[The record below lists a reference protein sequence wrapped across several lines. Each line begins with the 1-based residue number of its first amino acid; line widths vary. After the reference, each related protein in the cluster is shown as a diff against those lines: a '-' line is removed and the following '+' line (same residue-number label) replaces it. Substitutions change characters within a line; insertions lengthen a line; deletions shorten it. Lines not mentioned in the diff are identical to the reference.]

1 MLVYCSAVSTLDPS
15 DLIDLY
21 WAGRTTLVSR
31 HDDIA
36 RYDEVFRRFFLGDGS
51 PDAELTLMLR
61 ASAQAQGALAIP
73 STEPGDAGEEDE
85 AVLGWM
91 ASDVEAL
98 KHKSFAACTPE
109 ELAALR
115 RIMARIR
122 LTPPRRR
129 TRRTAP
135 ARSSGSRPDPRRTVR
150 ESMRMHGEPARLYW
164 RRRKVRL
171 RPLVLILDIS
181 GSMADYSRSLLQ
193 FAHSAKR
200 SAGRVEVFCFGT
212 RLTRVTGAMECRRPD
227 EALERAA
234 RAAFDW
240 DGGTRIGD
248 SLDAFVRGW
257 ARRGLCRGG
266 IVVICSDGLD
276 RGDPEVLAAAME
288 RLSRLCHRLV
298 WLNPH
303 KGDDP
308 GFRPSTLGM
317 MVAAP
322 HVDLLLS
329 GHDLASLEKFAALLP
344 GLNLSRTRACDDH
357 GSSTITMCT
366 STNAIR
372 TPMPRSR
379 TSAGSWR
386 TSPCASSLCT
396 PTRMSVY
403 GDTSDELRDNTAGFN
418 PRFYGPARATPG
430 ASLPH

>member
-1 MLVYCSAVSTLDPS
+1 VPDDAFTGLLVRFAGELRAAGLAAGSGDVLVYCAALSKLDPS
-15 DLIDLY
+15 DLVDLY
-21 WAGRTTLVSR
+21 WAGRTTLVNR

-36 RYDEVFRRFFLGDGS
+36 RYDEVFRRFFLGAEG
-51 PDAELTLMLR
+51 PDDELTLMLR

-73 STEPGDAGEEDE
+73 ATEPGDSGEEDD

-98 KHKSFAACTPE
+98 KHKSFPACTPE

-129 TRRTAP
+129 TRRSTA
-135 ARSSGSRPDPRRTVR
+135 ARSGTRPDPRRTVR

-276 RGDPEVLAAAME
+276 RGDPAVLAAAME

-303 KGDDP
+303 KGDDAS
-308 GFRPSTLGM
+308 FRPSTLGM

-322 HVDLLLS
+322 HIDLLLS
-329 GHDLASLEKFAALLP
+329 GHDLASLEKLAALLP
-344 GLNLSRTRACDDH
+344 GLN
-357 GSSTITMCT
+357 
-366 STNAIR
+366 
-372 TPMPRSR
+372 
-379 TSAGSWR
+379 
-386 TSPCASSLCT
+386 
-396 PTRMSVY
+396 
-403 GDTSDELRDNTAGFN
+403 
-418 PRFYGPARATPG
+418 
-430 ASLPH
+430 

>member
-1 MLVYCSAVSTLDPS
+1 VPGVPEPERVPFTGLLVKFAGELRAAGLAVGSGDVLLYCSALSRLDPA
-15 DLIDLY
+15 DLVDLY
-21 WAGRTTLVSR
+21 WAGRTTLVNR

-36 RYDEVFRRFFLGDGS
+36 VYDQVFRRFFLAVDG
-51 PDAELTLMLR
+51 PAEDPLMLMLR

-73 STEPGDAGEEDE
+73 STEPGESEGEDD

-109 ELAALR
+109 ELVALR

-129 TRRTAP
+129 TRRTTA
-135 ARSSGSRPDPRRTVR
+135 AQAGRRPDPRRTVR
-150 ESMRMHGEPARLYW
+150 ESMRTHGDPARLYW

-171 RPLVLILDIS
+171 RPLILILDIS

-193 FAHSAKR
+193 FAHSAAR

-212 RLTRVTGAMECRRPD
+212 RLTRVTGAMDCRQPD
-227 EALERAA
+227 DALERAA

-248 SLDAFVRGW
+248 SLDAFVRNWG
-257 ARRGLCRGG
+257 RRGLCRGG

-276 RGDPEVLAAAME
+276 RGDPAVLAAALE
-288 RLSRLCHRLV
+288 RLSRLSHRLV

-303 KGDDP
+303 KGDDE

-317 MVAAP
+317 MIAAP
-322 HVDLLLS
+322 HIDLLLS
-329 GHDLASLEKFAALLP
+329 GHDLVNLEKLATLLP
-344 GLNLSRTRACDDH
+344 TLG
-357 GSSTITMCT
+357 
-366 STNAIR
+366 
-372 TPMPRSR
+372 
-379 TSAGSWR
+379 
-386 TSPCASSLCT
+386 
-396 PTRMSVY
+396 
-403 GDTSDELRDNTAGFN
+403 
-418 PRFYGPARATPG
+418 
-430 ASLPH
+430 

>member
-1 MLVYCSAVSTLDPS
+1 VPGVPEPERVPFTSLLVKFAGELRAAGLAVGSGDVLLYCSALSRLDPA
-15 DLIDLY
+15 DLVDLY
-21 WAGRTTLVSR
+21 WAGRTTLVNR

-36 RYDEVFRRFFLGDGS
+36 VYDQVFHRFFLAVDG
-51 PDAELTLMLR
+51 PAEDPLMLMLR

-73 STEPGDAGEEDE
+73 STEPGESEREDD

-129 TRRTAP
+129 TRRTTA
-135 ARSSGSRPDPRRTVR
+135 ARAGRRPDPRRTVR
-150 ESMRMHGEPARLYW
+150 ESMRTHGDPARLYW

-171 RPLVLILDIS
+171 RPLILILDVS

-193 FAHSAKR
+193 FAHSAAR

-227 EALERAA
+227 QALERAA
-234 RAAFDW
+234 RATFDW

-248 SLDAFVRGW
+248 SLDAFVRDWG
-257 ARRGLCRGG
+257 RRGLCRGG

-276 RGDPEVLAAAME
+276 RGDPAVLAAALE
-288 RLSRLCHRLV
+288 RLSRLSHRLV

-317 MVAAP
+317 MIAAP
-322 HVDLLLS
+322 HIDLLLS
-329 GHDLASLEKFAALLP
+329 GHDLSSLEKLATLLP
-344 GLNLSRTRACDDH
+344 TLG
-357 GSSTITMCT
+357 
-366 STNAIR
+366 
-372 TPMPRSR
+372 
-379 TSAGSWR
+379 
-386 TSPCASSLCT
+386 
-396 PTRMSVY
+396 
-403 GDTSDELRDNTAGFN
+403 
-418 PRFYGPARATPG
+418 
-430 ASLPH
+430 

>member
-1 MLVYCSAVSTLDPS
+1 MPDDRFTGLLVRFAGELRAAGLAVGSGDVLVYCSALSTLDPS
-15 DLIDLY
+15 DLVDLY
-21 WAGRTTLVSR
+21 WAGRTTLVSK
-31 HDDIA
+31 HDDIS
-36 RYDEVFRRFFLGDGS
+36 RYDEVFRRFFLGEDS
-51 PDAELTLMLR
+51 PDPELTLMLR
-61 ASAQAQGALAIP
+61 ASAEAQGALAIP
-73 STEPGDAGEEDE
+73 STEPGDPDSEDE

-98 KHKSFAACTPE
+98 RSKSFAVCTPE

-135 ARSSGSRPDPRRTVR
+135 TRSSGSRPDPRRTVR
-150 ESMRMHGEPARLYW
+150 ESMRMHGEPAQLYW

-257 ARRGLCRGG
+257 GRRGLCRGG

-276 RGDPEVLAAAME
+276 RGDPEVLATAME

-344 GLNLSRTRACDDH
+344 GLN
-357 GSSTITMCT
+357 
-366 STNAIR
+366 
-372 TPMPRSR
+372 
-379 TSAGSWR
+379 
-386 TSPCASSLCT
+386 
-396 PTRMSVY
+396 
-403 GDTSDELRDNTAGFN
+403 
-418 PRFYGPARATPG
+418 
-430 ASLPH
+430 

>member
-1 MLVYCSAVSTLDPS
+1 VPPDFTGMLVRFAGELRAAGLAVGSGDVLVYGSALSHLDPS
-15 DLIDLY
+15 DLADLY
-21 WAGRTTLVSR
+21 WAGRTTLVTR
-31 HDDIA
+31 HDDIS
-36 RYDEVFRRFFLGDGS
+36 RYDEVFRRFFLGS
-51 PDAELTLMLR
+51 AEADPELALVLR
-61 ASAQAQGALAIP
+61 ASAKALGALAIP
-73 STEPGDAGEEDE
+73 STEPGDSDAEDQ

-98 KHKSFAACTPE
+98 KRKSFEACTPS

-135 ARSSGSRPDPRRTVR
+135 ARARSAGSRPDPRRTVR

-164 RRRKVRL
+164 RRRKARL
-171 RPLVLILDIS
+171 RPVVLILDIS

-193 FAHSAKR
+193 FAYSAKR

-276 RGDPEVLAAAME
+276 RGDPEVLAGAME

-303 KGDDP
+303 VGDDP

-317 MVAAP
+317 MAAAP

-344 GLNLSRTRACDDH
+344 D
-357 GSSTITMCT
+357 
-366 STNAIR
+366 
-372 TPMPRSR
+372 
-379 TSAGSWR
+379 
-386 TSPCASSLCT
+386 
-396 PTRMSVY
+396 
-403 GDTSDELRDNTAGFN
+403 LR
-418 PRFYGPARATPG
+418 
-430 ASLPH
+430 